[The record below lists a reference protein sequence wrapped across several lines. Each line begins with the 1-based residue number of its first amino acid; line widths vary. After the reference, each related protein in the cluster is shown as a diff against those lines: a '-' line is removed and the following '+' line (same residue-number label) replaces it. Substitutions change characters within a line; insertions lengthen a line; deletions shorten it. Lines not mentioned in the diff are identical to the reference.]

1 MIKTFFNLTLI
12 LLSLAISVPAIA
24 NPDRSSLTNVDRGVY
39 KYQYADGAGNLY
51 VIRLESIEYYPI
63 TRAESSS
70 GNYDGGIYRKVQLTQ
85 RQYRELAGSIDRAFK
100 LHSIDP
106 RNSNIG
112 RAKGTG
118 AIFKQINNRKVRSQI
133 IAQNSRSQIEIEALL
148 KQLISSQPEEVMP

>member
-24 NPDRSSLTNVDRGVY
+24 SPDLSPQSNIDVGVY
-39 KYQYADGAGNLY
+39 KYRYADGAGNLY
-51 VIRLESIEYYPI
+51 SIYSSSIEYSPI

-70 GNYDGGIYRKVQLTQ
+70 GNYDGGIYRKVQLTK
-85 RQYRELAGSIDRAFK
+85 RQYRELADRFDRVFK

-106 RNSNIG
+106 RSSNIG

-118 AIFKQINNRKVRSQI
+118 EIFKQANNRKIRSQVI
-133 IAQNSRSQIEIEALL
+133 DRNSRSQIEIEALL
-148 KQLISSQPEEVMP
+148 KKLINNR